1 MGVAEGIILQKD
13 IRNIS
18 KLKDYL
24 SDNFL
29 SNPTVN
35 KLAKDFKQKD
45 PSEEQVQEHIKS

>member
-24 SDNFL
+24 NVTKTKTIWPAKML
-29 SNPTVN
+29 ETLN
-35 KLAKDFKQKD
+35 LARGHQLHAD
-45 PSEEQVQEHIKS
+45 P